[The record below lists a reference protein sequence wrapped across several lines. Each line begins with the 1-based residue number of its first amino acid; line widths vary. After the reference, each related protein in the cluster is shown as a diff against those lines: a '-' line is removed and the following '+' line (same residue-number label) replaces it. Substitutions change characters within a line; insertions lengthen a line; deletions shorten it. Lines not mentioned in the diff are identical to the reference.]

1 METLLAKLL
10 ITLNLLGVAIASIPA
25 NNIILTPPQS
35 EEFSVRQLVE
45 KYIPEEFKEVSL
57 RIIKAESNFRA
68 DVKNKS
74 SSAKG
79 YAQIIDG
86 SWKHYGCSG
95 DPFNP
100 EDNIVCMARILKKDG
115 LTPWNASKGVWYPTK

>member
-10 ITLNLLGVAIASIPA
+10 ITLNLLGVAIASISA

-86 SWKHYGCSG
+86 SWKHYG
-95 DPFNP
+95 
-100 EDNIVCMARILKKDG
+100 
-115 LTPWNASKGVWYPTK
+115 